1 MTTQAAARRARR
13 VRLAAAVAVAAAVVV
28 ADQVTKDLAVDH
40 LSNGPVHLLGPLS
53 LVLEYNTG
61 VAFSLGAGSGWP
73 VALAT
78 VGLVGVLLALA
89 RVARSRVTAVA
100 LGLVLGGALGNLADR
115 LFGGHGGAVV
125 DFVRLGAW
133 PTFNL
138 ADASVVVGCVLLAI
152 HLLRRRPA
160 LRGEGRG
167 TDGIPPSGSREPEE
181 GEGEE
186 GAASTPV
193 EDGATRVARP

>member
-1 MTTQAAARRARR
+1 MTTRAAAARARRAR
-13 VRLAAAVAVAAAVVV
+13 LAATAAVAAAVVV
-28 ADQVTKDLAVDH
+28 ADQVTKRLAVDH
-40 LSNGPVHLLGPLS
+40 LSSGPVHLVGPLS

-89 RVARSRVTAVA
+89 RAARRRITAVA

-125 DFVRLGAW
+125 DFVHLGAW

-138 ADASVVVGCVLLAI
+138 ADASVVVGCVILAV

-160 LRGEGRG
+160 QGGEGHG
-167 TDGIPPSGSREPEE
+167 TDGIAPSGSREPEE
-181 GEGEE
+181 GKGEE
-186 GAASTPV
+186 GAVSMPV
-193 EDGATRVARP
+193 EDGATRVARR